1 MKARNRLTGL
11 HAIAL
16 AALVAAL
23 ALLVPLPSWI
33 IDGLVAA
40 NLAFSIAVFVLALTA
55 RRPLELQELPA
66 MLVASSIGRVFLALA
81 IGRAILTHHSGGA
94 IVASLGAAASTPG
107 PVAGVASVVMVA
119 LIDLLVI
126 AVGMVRV
133 SEVLARFAL
142 DALPGR
148 QMGIDTAIS
157 AGHMTSE
164 EAVVRQA
171 DIDREAAFY
180 GAMDGA
186 ARFLRGDCLATLVI
200 VGVTAVA
207 GALSGSASA
216 GAYLPGAAGH
226 GLAVLVPAVFVGA
239 AGAIILSRAG
249 TTGEFGL
256 KIAGQLI
263 AQPLVLGVAA
273 VTLLSLAIVSP
284 GARLPLVVTAGV
296 MAALVIVGSRF
307 STAGEPR
314 EADMPEAQSA
324 NRIEIGLGLTG
335 HFDIARLRDRITT
348 MRREFENWAGFAIDP
363 FVIRD
368 NSDLS
373 INEVGVVLNDQMI
386 VQCTIRP
393 GRTLALGGDWEAIEG
408 ATPARLG
415 ARKVGAWIPDDQ
427 FDQAHQLPVR
437 LLDPAGALV
446 WACSEIV
453 RANAGELFDA
463 QRASE
468 VIQRV
473 AESHPAVV
481 EAAESRGVDAVRLSE
496 MGGHLLAEG
505 VPLRNGAALLEALAQ
520 GVQQGASEDDIAAA
534 ARNKLSRAICQ
545 TAAPDGVI
553 MALEIAPD
561 LASELSTNLM
571 DRAPSFGGQQASR
584 WMEVLG
590 HWERESIRIDHPIT
604 LMCDR
609 QLRAPVQKM
618 LSDLGCNL
626 MTMSAEE
633 VEADFSVQI
642 LHVIERAEIEQTGQ
656 LVEE

>member
-1 MKARNRLTGL
+1 MNALNRLTGR
-11 HAIAL
+11 HGIAI
-16 AALVAAL
+16 AALVGAL

-40 NLAFSIAVFVLALTA
+40 NLAFSVAVFVLALTV
-55 RRPLELQELPA
+55 RKPLQLQELPS
-66 MLVASSIGRVFLALA
+66 MLVVSSIGRVFLALA
-81 IGRAILTHHSGGA
+81 IARAILTHQSGGA
-94 IVASLGAAASTPG
+94 IVESLGAAASTPG
-107 PVAGVASVVMVA
+107 LVAGVASVVMVA

-157 AGHMTSE
+157 AGRMTAE
-164 EAVVRQA
+164 EAAARQD

-186 ARFLRGDCLATLVI
+186 ARFLRGDCLATLII
-200 VGVTAVA
+200 VGITAIA
-207 GALSGSASA
+207 GALSGAASA
-216 GAYLPGAAGH
+216 GDYLRMAAGH
-226 GLAVLVPAVFVGA
+226 GLSVLLPAVLVGA

-284 GARLPLVVTAGV
+284 GARLPLLVTALLV
-296 MAALVIVGSRF
+296 AALVFVSSRF
-307 STAGEPR
+307 STAEEP
-314 EADMPEAQSA
+314 EGAATLEVESE

-335 HFDIARLRDRITT
+335 HLDVSRLRDRITT
-348 MRREFENWAGFAIDP
+348 MRREFEKWAGFSIAP

-373 INEVGVVLNDQMI
+373 INEVAVVLNDHMI
-386 VQCTIRP
+386 AQSTIRP
-393 GRTLALGGDWEAIEG
+393 GRTLALGSDWEAIEG
-408 ATPARLG
+408 AAPARLG
-415 ARKVGAWIPDDQ
+415 ARRVGAWVADDHI
-427 FDQAHQLPVR
+427 DRARELSAR
-437 LLDPAGALV
+437 LLDSAGALV
-446 WACSEIV
+446 WACAEIL
-453 RANAGELFDA
+453 RSNAGELFDA
-463 QRASE
+463 QRASD
-468 VIQRV
+468 VIERV

-481 EAAESRGVDAVRLSE
+481 EAAEGRGVDAVALSRL
-496 MGGHLLAEG
+496 GARLLAEG
-505 VPLRNGAALLEALAQ
+505 VPVRNGVALLEALAH
-520 GVQQGASEDDIAAA
+520 GARQGASEDDIAEA
-534 ARNKLSRAICQ
+534 ARKKLSRAICQ

-561 LASELSTNLM
+561 LATELSKDLV
-571 DRAPSFGGQQASR
+571 DGAPSFGGQQANQ

-609 QLRAPVQKM
+609 QGRGPLQKL
-618 LSDLGCNL
+618 LSDIGCNL

-633 VEADFSVQI
+633 VDADFSVQI
-642 LHVIERAEIEQTGQ
+642 LHVFDAMEIEKTGQ